1 LRGDNKMAV
10 IKELIREEADGN
22 ISFGD
27 YSLSEKAKKDGF
39 SHDGDTYKIKTYKDI
54 TKLEKNE
61 MFVYESVPG
70 TCAEHLK
77 VREDEL
83 SFEVSGADDAEIT
96 LGLEPETEYEIYKD
110 DIASG
115 TMKTNLGGK
124 ITLSVEI
131 DNNQSVKIKVIKK

>member
-1 LRGDNKMAV
+1 MAV

-39 SHDGDTYKIKTYKDI
+39 LHDGDTYKIKTYKDI